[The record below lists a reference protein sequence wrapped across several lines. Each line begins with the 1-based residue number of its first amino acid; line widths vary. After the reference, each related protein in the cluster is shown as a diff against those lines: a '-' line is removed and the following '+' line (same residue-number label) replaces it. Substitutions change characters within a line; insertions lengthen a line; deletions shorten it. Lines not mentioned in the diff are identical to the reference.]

1 MTQYMLT
8 KQIMRQAVNKNLSY
22 EADVLHSSFCYNR
35 SVSLSICI
43 YITYHHGD
51 AMRCDAMRC
60 DAMRCDAMQQIES
73 GLLL

>member
-1 MTQYMLT
+1 MKL
-8 KQIMRQAVNKNLSY
+8 IMRQAVNKNLSY
-22 EADVLHSSFCYNR
+22 EADVLHSSFCYNI

-60 DAMRCDAMQQIES
+60 DAMRCDVSDRERFYTKRGYTYGI
-73 GLLL
+73 